1 MWTSQGNWIN
11 LKLDALECLDYMG
24 HGLQKSE
31 QTQKSI
37 TLSSHL
43 VVMQIFAAQICL
55 LRLNLLGEK
64 VKKRTHDFS

>member
-1 MWTSQGNWIN
+1 MWTFWGNLIN

-24 HGLQKSE
+24 RGLQKSE

-43 VVMQIFAAQICL
+43 VVMQVFAAQICL
-55 LRLNLLGEK
+55 LCLNLLWGKGEE
-64 VKKRTHDFS
+64 TNT